1 MTQHGFSAGRCSGL
15 LQHYAVPVF
24 YPQSHPHLMLS
35 CATSVCLG
43 SPPGTR
49 VCNALKSLKV
59 VPVTADVNNHMGE

>member
-1 MTQHGFSAGRCSGL
+1 MTTRLCSL
-15 LQHYAVPVF
+15 FMREP
-24 YPQSHPHLMLS
+24 
-35 CATSVCLG
+35 LG